1 MYNLLFTSF
10 PPVAI
15 GLLDQYCTAKTR
27 MAHPSL
33 YRSSQEGAFFNNRIF
48 WMWMANAIVHSVI
61 LYWLPMTAYAEGV
74 VWDSGKNGDY
84 LAIGNIVYTAVVITV
99 CCKAG
104 LEMESWS
111 LLTHVSIWGSILF
124 WLLFLVAYSFVWPI
138 GLPVAPDMAGMC
150 NLVYSTGLFWLGVV
164 LFTFTALMPDVAFK
178 VVRNTVY
185 TTETEKIR
193 IAEIMNRDV
202 SAYVLPAAV
211 RSGLRL
217 TEASALLANFRRAF
231 RRNSSQQQPQQQ
243 QQQQHPQAGEEIE
256 LRRGYAF
263 SQEERGAIS
272 QTEFIRRYDTTR
284 PASANSASG
293 VGGTLKEYFLRA

>member
-27 MAHPSL
+27 MAYPSL

-48 WMWMANAIVHSVI
+48 WMWMGNAILHSII
-61 LYWLPMTAYAEGV
+61 LYWLPMTGYFEGIA
-74 VWDSGKNGDY
+74 WESGKSGDY

-111 LLTHVSIWGSILF
+111 LLTHLSIWGSILF

-138 GLPVAPDMAGMC
+138 GLPIAPDMAGMC
-150 NLVYSTGLFWLGVV
+150 NLVYSTGLFWLGVI
-164 LFTFTALMPDVAFK
+164 LFTCTALIPDIAFK

-185 TTETEKIR
+185 TSGQVAQNAPGASV
-193 IAEIMNRDV
+193 AEQTKDIVATLDR
-202 SAYVLPAAV
+202 
-211 RSGLRL
+211 
-217 TEASALLANFRRAF
+217 LLAEAGTDKSNLLSATIWLSDIGTFDEMNAVWDAWVAPGHTPCRACVES
-231 RRNSSQQQPQQQ
+231 RLAKPQFTV
-243 QQQQHPQAGEEIE
+243 EI
-256 LRRGYAF
+256 
-263 SQEERGAIS
+263 
-272 QTEFIRRYDTTR
+272 
-284 PASANSASG
+284 G
-293 VGGTLKEYFLRA
+293 VVAALP